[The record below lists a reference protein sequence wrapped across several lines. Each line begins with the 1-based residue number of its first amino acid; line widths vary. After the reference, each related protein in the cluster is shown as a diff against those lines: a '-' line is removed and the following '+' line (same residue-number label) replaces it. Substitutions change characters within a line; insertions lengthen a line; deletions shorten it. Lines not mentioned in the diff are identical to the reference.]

1 MLEQEENKIE
11 REEAGHLNERLS
23 EIQHSLEGLK
33 EDETLVDNIFL
44 IVVESLRSKGHNLPN
59 EKIIS
64 IKKLYTAQN
73 EEAVI
78 VTFKDGV
85 SILFGQSGAT
95 VTVKIKHELYSI
107 TGDESSEYR
116 EKYYAYALLFITEL
130 ATLKIEDSKLAKAR
144 LDKIGI

>member
-1 MLEQEENKIE
+1 MSDKIE
-11 REEAGHLNERLS
+11 NNLEREKVLKFNERLG
-23 EIQHSLEGLK
+23 EIQNSLEGLK
-33 EDETLVDNIFL
+33 EEEVLIDNIFL
-44 IVVESLRSKGHNLPN
+44 IVVESLRNKGYELPN

-85 SILFGQSGAT
+85 NILFGQDGAT

>member
-11 REEAGHLNERLS
+11 REETGHLNERLS

-33 EDETLVDNIFL
+33 EGEVLIDNIFL
-44 IVVESLRSKGHNLPN
+44 VVVESLRVKGHELPN
-59 EKIIS
+59 EKIIG

-78 VTFKDGV
+78 VSFKDGV
-85 SILFGQSGAT
+85 TILFSQDGVS
-95 VTVKIKHELYSI
+95 VTVKIKHELYSV
-107 TGDESSEYR
+107 TGDESKEYK
-116 EKYYAYALLFITEL
+116 EKYYAYARLFISEL
-130 ATLKIEDSKLAKAR
+130 ENLKIEDSKLAKAR